1 MSFKK
6 LALIEPLNTA
16 VSELGYTKPT
26 CIQLKAIPL
35 ILSGHDLP
43 GSAQTGTGTG
53 TGKTASFVLPILQKD
68 SKSKTGAH

>member
-6 LALIEPLNTA
+6 LALIEPLNRT

-43 GSAQTGTGTG
+43 GSAQTGTG
-53 TGKTASFVLPILQKD
+53 KTASFVLPILQKD